1 MENKTFSDLEL
12 SKEIQRAVKDLGFE
26 EATAIQTAAIPLIMA
41 GRDVI
46 GHSQTGTGKTAAF
59 GIPAIEAI
67 DRKDGKNVQVLI
79 VCPTRELAVQACD
92 EIRKF
97 AKYMEGVK
105 TVSVYGGQPI
115 DRQIRA
121 LKFGANIVV
130 GTPGRIMDLMRRK
143 VLRLGAVKMIVLDE
157 ADEMLNMGFKEDV
170 ETILRDVPGDRQ
182 TILFS
187 ATMSPEIMKITE
199 EFLTDPELVR
209 IAHQQLTV
217 PTIEQYYFEVPR
229 GRKTD
234 ALCNALDV
242 YDPGKSIVFCNT
254 KKQVEELQNEL
265 QARGYLAAGLHGDM
279 RQQSR
284 DQTLRS
290 FKSGRTEILIA
301 TDVAARGIDVEDVD
315 IVFNYDIPQDEEY
328 YVHRI
333 GRTGRAGKKGKSYS
347 FVVGRGQLRE
357 IRDLS
362 RYTGKK
368 ILLQAIPTNAD
379 IHEIKQLELVQE
391 IREVLE
397 SGESL
402 SQYVPLVDQL
412 SGEEY
417 TSLDIALAL
426 IRHRL
431 KVLEES
437 NRLSDDLHISYEQE
451 KARPG
456 EGGKGK
462 GPKEKMVR
470 FRIDIG
476 RGAGAGIPV
485 ILSAVASATG
495 LPGYLVG
502 KIEVKEKNS
511 TFDLPEK
518 HQDLVLERM
527 QGVEIKGRETT
538 TVLAPKKPRKREE
551 EFSLKP
557 RRSSGYAGPRKPRR
571 P

>member
-1 MENKTFSDLEL
+1 MENKTFEELAL

-26 EATAIQTAAIPLIMA
+26 EATPIQTAAIPLILA

-59 GIPAIEAI
+59 GIPAIETI

-279 RQQSR
+279 RQLSR

-379 IHEIKQLELVQE
+379 IHEMKQLELVQE

-412 SGEEY
+412 SGEDY

-451 KARPG
+451 KPRPG

-485 ILSAVASATG
+485 ILSAVAGATG

-502 KIEVKEKNS
+502 KIEVKEKSS

-527 QGVEIKGRETT
+527 QGIEIKGRETT
-538 TVLAPKKPRKREE
+538 TVLAPKKPRQREE
-551 EFSLKP
+551 ESYLKP
-557 RRSSGYAGPRKPRR
+557 RRSSGYPGSRKPRR